1 MNYVFCLCNTPLLYP
16 IPTLLLGLFR
26 HKLIHLAGTKTV
38 FEYEDNT
45 SIKHNVVWNYTHN
58 TPGKHLQLEGVIG
71 IANIDN
77 GLWKISYD
85 QSFWL
90 DITSFKNDI
99 VTSMQGTNGY
109 LERLKMDSNMQGRYA
124 AATDDLFD
132 PTK

>member
-1 MNYVFCLCNTPLLYP
+1 MRWNAR
-16 IPTLLLGLFR
+16 LFAIFVN
-26 HKLIHLAGTKTV
+26 HITV
-38 FEYEDNT
+38 YFFPFVD
-45 SIKHNVVWNYTHN
+45 
-58 TPGKHLQLEGVIG
+58 
-71 IANIDN
+71 A